1 MEGTTVYVTTKIVY
15 DEHNQLY
22 SKFTPVIQ
30 PEFMRL
36 RNLAADALN
45 PHYEKWNAEFGDRD
59 IPEDDEL
66 KDYGGTEYCRFI
78 QSKTEPIL
86 QQINKKHGRKFV
98 ELCAGEYGDIEGR
111 FCMVGGK
118 KVHFVMELFP
128 VNI

>member
-15 DEHNQLY
+15 DEHDQLY

-36 RNLAADALN
+36 RSLAVDALN
-45 PHYEKWNAEFGDRD
+45 PRYEEWNAEFGNHD

-78 QSKTEPIL
+78 QSKTEAIL
-86 QQINKKHGRKFV
+86 QQINKKYVREFV